1 MHRALFIFAASLLM
15 ASCGGGGQAVKTVA
29 NRDFAVASYEQSL
42 AAYQICAERNGGDSQ
57 KCSALA
63 RVLEADRKRF
73 EKFSQG
79 L

>member
-1 MHRALFIFAASLLM
+1 MHRVLFIAAALLL
-15 ASCGGGGQAVKTVA
+15 ASCGGGNQAAKTVA
-29 NRDFAVASYEQSL
+29 TREFATEAYEQSL
-42 AAYQICAERNGGDSQ
+42 SAHQLCVERNGGDSQ